1 MKRLWIV
8 LVILVGIIWV
18 STSSLLH
25 LIRATEQMTTTL
37 DALSDAIG
45 SGDEKTLYE
54 LSEKFCD
61 QWEEH
66 EAVMLRYI
74 HHDELDA
81 ITGSAVRLPALV
93 KYNDT
98 AQLAAEIDR
107 LRHLLRHVRDA
118 EFPTIK
124 NIL

>member
-1 MKRLWIV
+1 MKRVWIV

-25 LIRATEQMTTTL
+25 LIRATDEMTVTL
-37 DALSDAIG
+37 DALSSAID
-45 SGDEKTLYE
+45 SGDAEMLFT

-66 EAVMLRYI
+66 ESVMLRYI

-118 EFPTIK
+118 EFPTLK
-124 NIL
+124 NVL